1 MGDAGLNQT
10 HPECGAFAQLD
21 ANARYALIGELIEL
35 SLHSPVLREM
45 EIQHVPEVF
54 LRPFDLGQLRRWK
67 RDEQIVGVAT
77 WAWLNDDTAQMM
89 LAEGGVA
96 PDAWQ
101 SGDQLWF
108 IDVIAPFG
116 DMREISRDLRS
127 LFPGITGHS
136 VRWNEDGS
144 VKKVGRFHM

>member
-1 MGDAGLNQT
+1 MAQEEPRQSAL
-10 HPECGAFAQLD
+10 AQLGPRQ
-21 ANARYALIGELIEL
+21 RYTLIGELAEIAM
-35 SLHSPVLREM
+35 HTPVLAEM
-45 EIQHVPEVF
+45 ELRFLHEVF
-54 LRPFDLGQLRRWK
+54 LRPYDLGQLRRWH
-67 RDEQIVGVAT
+67 RAERIVGVAT
-77 WAWLNDDTAQMM
+77 WAWLRDTAADAM

-116 DMREISRDLRS
+116 DMRAISRDLRS
-127 LFPGITGHS
+127 PFPGVTGHS

-144 VKKVGRFHM
+144 VRKIGRFHM